1 MVVLALLLLGA
12 AILGGWFLLVALV
25 GRSSF
30 PRRERLPL
38 RSGGSPTCGPT
49 RLAASPSWAASPTR
63 RSTPA
68 HVAAEQ
74 GRLTPW
80 TP

>member
-12 AILGGWFLLVALV
+12 AILGGWLLLVALV

-38 RSGGSPTCGPT
+38 RPWRFADLRANAARGLAELGSIADAPLPSGP
-49 RLAASPSWAASPTR
+49 R
-63 RSTPA
+63 R
-68 HVAAEQ
+68 
-74 GRLTPW
+74 R
-80 TP
+80 

>member
-38 RSGGSPTCGPT
+38 RAWRFAAPTGQRGP
-49 RLAASPSWAASPTR
+49 RPRRAGQHRRRPAPFRPASPLSE
-63 RSTPA
+63 
-68 HVAAEQ
+68 VA
-74 GRLTPW
+74 
-80 TP
+80 

>member
-12 AILGGWFLLVALV
+12 AILGGWFLVALV

-38 RSGGSPTCGPT
+38 RAWRFADLRVNAARGLAELGSIADAPLPSGP
-49 RLAASPSWAASPTR
+49 R
-63 RSTPA
+63 RP
-68 HVAAEQ
+68 
-74 GRLTPW
+74 
-80 TP
+80 

>member
-30 PRRERLPL
+30 PRRERLPP
-38 RSGGSPTCGPT
+38 RVAVRRPTGQ
-49 RLAASPSWAASPTR
+49 RGRGLAELAADRTLNP
-63 RSTPA
+63 
-68 HVAAEQ
+68 
-74 GRLTPW
+74 
-80 TP
+80 